1 VPKEGGV
8 KIRKKTFVVII
19 LTQLLITISPSAWFA
34 AASPVTCQLGEHA
47 LGLFGAT
54 VAAQSTTISLSVS
67 ETSIVEG
74 YEVTVSGAIEPPDEI
89 SITLL
94 YTMPDGST
102 LTRNVT
108 SSSDGSFSDLFEP
121 TVAGSWSVKAS
132 WVGSETQEGATSST
146 ESFTVLEA
154 DIWGETENGDGLD
167 FWKLW
172 EPLPSWALIIVAVVA
187 FAIFIG
193 IIIVAIKKK

>member
-1 VPKEGGV
+1 M
-8 KIRKKTFVVII
+8 
-19 LTQLLITISPSAWFA
+19 TQLLITISSSAWFA
-34 AASPVTCQLGEHA
+34 AASPITYQLGEHA
-47 LGLFGAT
+47 VGLVGTT

-67 ETSIVEG
+67 ETNIVEG
-74 YEVTVSGAIEPPDEI
+74 YEVTVSGAIEPPDEV

-108 SSSDGSFSDLFEP
+108 SSSDGSFSDLFKP
-121 TVAGSWSVKAS
+121 TDAGYWSVKAS
-132 WVGSETQEGATSST
+132 WSGSETQAGATSST

-154 DIWGETENGDGLD
+154 EIWGDAENGDGLD

-187 FAIFIG
+187 IAIFIG
-193 IIIVAIKKK
+193 IILLAIKKR

>member
-1 VPKEGGV
+1 MP
-8 KIRKKTFVVII
+8 
-19 LTQLLITISPSAWFA
+19 SSAWFVASVA
-34 AASPVTCQLGEHA
+34 AKQASSITYQLGEYTVE
-47 LGLFGAT
+47 LVGTT
-54 VAAQSTTISLSVS
+54 VAAQRTTISLSVS
-67 ETSIVEG
+67 ETVITEG
-74 YEVTVSGAIEPPDEI
+74 DEVNVSGAIKPPVEV

-102 LTRNVT
+102 LTRNMT

-132 WVGSETQEGATSST
+132 WAGSETQAGATSST
-146 ESFTVLEA
+146 ELFTVLEA

-172 EPLPSWALIIVAVVA
+172 EPLPSWVLIIIAVVA
-187 FAIFIG
+187 IAIFIG
-193 IIIVAIKKK
+193 IIIMAIRKK